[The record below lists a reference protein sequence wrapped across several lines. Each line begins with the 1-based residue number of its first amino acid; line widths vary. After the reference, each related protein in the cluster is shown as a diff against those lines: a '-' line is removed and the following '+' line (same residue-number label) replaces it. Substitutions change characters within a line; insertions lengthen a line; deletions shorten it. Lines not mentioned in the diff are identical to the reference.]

1 MKRKQP
7 RKTAKKMP
15 TKKAATGTN
24 RPKAKP
30 KEKPKRARPLE
41 NKKSPIL
48 AFNYRDASRLSGI
61 RTATLQKWVLNGL
74 VVRGADGAFN
84 ITQLLE
90 LRGQGGQAL
99 KSGVG
104 RSPEAQKS
112 YEKYWNTKAETLA
125 LNLRIQKGELL
136 DREEVTTELI
146 NRELVFK
153 NRLLGLP
160 NVFASQ
166 LPGCTPQEIEQI
178 TRKAI
183 SDVLRDLAR
192 QGSEAYAKRMAEDAQ
207 RNGG

>member
-7 RKTAKKMP
+7 RKTAKKAP
-15 TKKAATGTN
+15 TKKAATAT
-24 RPKAKP
+24 AKP
-30 KEKPKRARPLE
+30 KATAKAKRARPLE

-61 RTATLQKWVLNGL
+61 RTATLQKWILEG
-74 VVRGADGAFN
+74 VVTRGEDGSFN
-84 ITQLLE
+84 ITKLLE
-90 LRGQGGQAL
+90 LSGKEGQAL

-112 YEKYWNTKAETLA
+112 YEKYWSTKAETLA
-125 LNLRIQKGELL
+125 LNLHIQKGELL

-166 LPGCTPQEIEQI
+166 LPGCTPPEIEQV

-183 SDVLRDLAR
+183 CDVLRDLAR

-207 RNGG
+207 RNAE